1 MPLLSGALQYERRE
15 ELKRRHLGD
24 IACLIFRSNAPKANV
39 TMYSDY
45 AASLED
51 NHNVDARSGEEIRQ
65 DVISQLKKR
74 IDRRKGGGK

>member
-1 MPLLSGALQYERRE
+1 MPLLSGVLQYERRE

-24 IACLIFRSNAPKANV
+24 VVCLIFRSNAPKANI
-39 TMYSDY
+39 TTYSDY

-51 NHNVDARSGEEIRQ
+51 NRNVDTRSGEEIRQ

-74 IDRRKGGGK
+74 IERRKGEKP